1 MDLLSLHN
9 IQVHYDKV
17 EALKGVSLNVKKGS
31 IVSLIGANG
40 AGKTTVLK
48 SIFGL
53 TKISGGE
60 IYFGGRRIENE
71 SPKEI
76 AKLKIAYSMEGR
88 RLFPHMT
95 VSENLQMGAFLQKN
109 KSEIRKKLS
118 EIFQRFPILEHRQK
132 QYAGTLSGGQQ
143 MVLAIGRALM
153 ASPKLLLLD
162 EPSLGLAPLVV
173 KEIGNMVKEINQ
185 QNVTVLLVE
194 QNSKLGLGVADKGY
208 VLEVGKIS
216 LKGDCRELLEN
227 EHVKKTYL
235 GG

>member
-17 EALKGVSLNVKKGS
+17 EALKGVSLNVKEGS
-31 IVSLIGANG
+31 IVALIGANG

-53 TKISGGE
+53 TKVSAGE
-60 IYFGGRRIENE
+60 IVFGGRRIDNE

-95 VSENLQMGAFLQKN
+95 VIENLQMGAFLQKD
-109 KSEIRKKLS
+109 KSKIQKQLS
-118 EIFQRFPILEHRQK
+118 DIFQRFPILNDRQK
-132 QYAGTLSGGQQ
+132 QLAGTLSGGQQ
-143 MVLAIGRALM
+143 MMLAIGRALM
-153 ASPKLLLLD
+153 ADPRLLLLD

-173 KEIGNMVKEINQ
+173 KEIGRMVKEINQ

-194 QNSKLGLGVADKGY
+194 QNSKLGLGVAHKGY

-216 LKGDCRELLEN
+216 LEGDGRELLEN

>member
-17 EALKGVSLNVKKGS
+17 EALKGVSLNVKEGS
-31 IVSLIGANG
+31 IVALIGANG

-53 TKISGGE
+53 TKVSAGE
-60 IYFGGRRIENE
+60 IVFGGRRIDNE

-95 VSENLQMGAFLQKN
+95 VIENLKMGAFLQKD
-109 KSEIRKKLS
+109 KSKIQKQLS
-118 EIFQRFPILEHRQK
+118 DIFQRFPILKDRQK
-132 QYAGTLSGGQQ
+132 QLAGTLSGGQQ
-143 MVLAIGRALM
+143 MMLAIGRALM
-153 ASPKLLLLD
+153 ADPRLLLLD

-173 KEIGNMVKEINQ
+173 KEIGRMVKEINQ
-185 QNVTVLLVE
+185 RNVTVLLVE

-216 LKGDCRELLEN
+216 LEGDGRELLEN

>member
-17 EALKGVSLNVKKGS
+17 EALKGVSLNVKEGS
-31 IVSLIGANG
+31 IVALIGANG

-53 TKISGGE
+53 TKVSAGE
-60 IYFGGRRIENE
+60 IVFGGRRIDNE

-95 VSENLQMGAFLQKN
+95 VIENLKMGAFLQKD
-109 KSEIRKKLS
+109 KSKIQKQLS
-118 EIFQRFPILEHRQK
+118 DIFQRFPILNDRQK
-132 QYAGTLSGGQQ
+132 QLAGTLSGGQQ
-143 MVLAIGRALM
+143 MMLAIGRALM
-153 ASPKLLLLD
+153 ADPRLLLLD

-173 KEIGNMVKEINQ
+173 KEIGRMVKEINQ

-194 QNSKLGLGVADKGY
+194 QNSKLGLGVAHKGY

-216 LKGDCRELLEN
+216 LEGDGRELLEN

>member
-17 EALKGVSLNVKKGS
+17 EALKGVSLNVKEGS
-31 IVSLIGANG
+31 IVALIGANG

-53 TKISGGE
+53 TKVSAGE
-60 IYFGGRRIENE
+60 IVFGGRRIDNE

-95 VSENLQMGAFLQKN
+95 VIENLQMGAFLQKD
-109 KSEIRKKLS
+109 KSKIQKQLS
-118 EIFQRFPILEHRQK
+118 DIFQRFPILKDRQK
-132 QYAGTLSGGQQ
+132 QLAGTLSGGQQ
-143 MVLAIGRALM
+143 MMLAIGRALM
-153 ASPKLLLLD
+153 ADPRLLLLD

-173 KEIGNMVKEINQ
+173 KEIGRMVKEINQ

-194 QNSKLGLGVADKGY
+194 QNSKLGLGVAHKGY

-216 LKGDCRELLEN
+216 LEGDGRELLEN